1 MIAVKVNNHQLPH
14 IHICKRPSHDVRR
27 PFVLKNVE
35 YWDIIK
41 KKSLEGYY
49 VKEKVYSII
58 STNCFWVFYI
68 QWIKSV
74 QNK

>member
-1 MIAVKVNNHQLPH
+1 M
-14 IHICKRPSHDVRR
+14 
-27 PFVLKNVE
+27 LKNVE
-35 YWDIIK
+35 YWIIIK

-58 STNCFWVFYI
+58 STNCFWVFYMK
-68 QWIKSV
+68 WIKSV